1 MNMRQLKKYFIFV
14 FLFSVIIALSGCSK
28 NNQEAIDA
36 ETDVGVIEDVQI
48 ETEPVMTEVD
58 LDKELTDLD
67 QKVSELETTGFESD
81 TLSEVELGL

>member
-1 MNMRQLKKYFIFV
+1 M
-14 FLFSVIIALSGCSK
+14 
-28 NNQEAIDA
+28 
-36 ETDVGVIEDVQI
+36 GVIEDVQI